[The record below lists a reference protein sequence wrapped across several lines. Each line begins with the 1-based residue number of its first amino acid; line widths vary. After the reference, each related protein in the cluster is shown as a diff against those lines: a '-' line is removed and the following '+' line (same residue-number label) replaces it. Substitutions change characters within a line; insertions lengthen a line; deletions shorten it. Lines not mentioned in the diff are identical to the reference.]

1 MSAVVSLAV
10 TTVPMLII
18 SVEALDSSAIFNVG
32 IEGLKS
38 DDITPDCSTGVFTFV
53 AENLSVV

>member
-38 DDITPDCSTGVFTFV
+38 DDITPVFQPI
-53 AENLSVV
+53 